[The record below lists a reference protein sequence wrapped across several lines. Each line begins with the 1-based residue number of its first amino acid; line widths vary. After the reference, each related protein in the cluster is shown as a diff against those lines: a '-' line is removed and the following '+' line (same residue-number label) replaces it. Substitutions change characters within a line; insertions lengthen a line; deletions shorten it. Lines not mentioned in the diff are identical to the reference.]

1 MSRISRTFANLS
13 EKSQKALIA
22 YIMAGDPSLDATYPA
37 VKALRS
43 AGVDIIELGFPFS
56 DPLADGPTIQAAAYR
71 ALQNPIGLDDYFRL
85 IQRVRAE
92 DDVPLILMTYYN
104 VIYHYGLEAFA
115 KTAGQAGL
123 DGVIIPDLPLE
134 ESADLLEQT
143 RKTGID
149 FIPLAA
155 PTTSMSR
162 IAQLTDAGSGFLYYV
177 SRTGITGTHNSL
189 PKELLEQLDLVV
201 EASHLPVSV
210 GFGVSNA
217 EHARLISQHADGVVI
232 GSALVER
239 LAGAE
244 SLEEGCQVLGQF
256 LKPVVSVLHDRKP

>member
-123 DGVIIPDLPLE
+123 DGIIIPDLPLE
-134 ESADLLEQT
+134 ES
-143 RKTGID
+143 
-149 FIPLAA
+149 
-155 PTTSMSR
+155 
-162 IAQLTDAGSGFLYYV
+162 
-177 SRTGITGTHNSL
+177 
-189 PKELLEQLDLVV
+189 
-201 EASHLPVSV
+201 
-210 GFGVSNA
+210 
-217 EHARLISQHADGVVI
+217 
-232 GSALVER
+232 
-239 LAGAE
+239 
-244 SLEEGCQVLGQF
+244 
-256 LKPVVSVLHDRKP
+256 